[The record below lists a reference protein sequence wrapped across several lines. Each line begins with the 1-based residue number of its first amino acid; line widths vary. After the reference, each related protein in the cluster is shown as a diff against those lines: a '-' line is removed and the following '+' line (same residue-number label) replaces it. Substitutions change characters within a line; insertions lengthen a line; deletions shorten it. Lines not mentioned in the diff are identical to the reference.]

1 MSEKCCGNCKYF
13 KDEDVNGEGFCEVKY
28 EFEGCCH
35 ECDNHEFRNNGWTE
49 ITPDN
54 EHELTDKLIGRAVIG
69 WLDSCNRQHIVAF
82 ADCAMGVGTMA
93 KYGGYYYYVL
103 PELKID
109 NEQAGTNQAI

>member
-1 MSEKCCGNCKYF
+1 MSKDLCCGNCKHF

-54 EHELTDKLIGRAVIG
+54 VEGLYDVDPCRLMIATIDSHGNPQYAKCDGMSTALDAMATIGG
-69 WLDSCNRQHIVAF
+69 CYSF
-82 ADCAMGVGTMA
+82 
-93 KYGGYYYYVL
+93 VL
-103 PELKID
+103 PELRL
-109 NEQAGTNQAI
+109 EE

>member
-1 MSEKCCGNCKYF
+1 MSENKSCGNCKHF
-13 KDEDVNGEGFCEVKY
+13 KYEDVNGEGFCEVKY

-103 PELKID
+103 PELKKK
-109 NEQAGTNQAI
+109 ETK

>member
-1 MSEKCCGNCKYF
+1 MEDKCCGNCKYF

-54 EHELTDKLIGRAVIG
+54 EH
-69 WLDSCNRQHIVAF
+69 
-82 ADCAMGVGTMA
+82 
-93 KYGGYYYYVL
+93 
-103 PELKID
+103 
-109 NEQAGTNQAI
+109 